1 MLVPT
6 FMSPL
11 GPYPGQLTGLMKPSQ
26 EEFSDYNQLNIH
38 NKLQSISTFESMLS
52 PPSNP
57 SKKNNVSEK

>member
-11 GPYPGQLTGLMKPSQ
+11 GFYPSQLTGLMKPSQ
-26 EEFSDYNQLNIH
+26 EEFSDYNQLYIH
-38 NKLQSISTFESMLS
+38 NKLQSISIFESKLF

-57 SKKNNVSEK
+57 SKKNTVSEK